1 MNQAIIT
8 KNQGKTRILFV
19 PLDWGLG
26 HATRCVPVIRELL
39 KHDVDVW
46 IAGEG
51 TQEVLLKKEF
61 PQIPFLQLPGYRIRY
76 AKSAAGLFAEMF
88 FQISK
93 MLRAIKMEN
102 RWLKE
107 MVDKYAF
114 DAVISDNRFGLYHK
128 KSSSVF
134 ITHQLNIK
142 SPFGKWSEIILRK
155 INFRYINRFSEC
167 WVPDAEGKNNLAGKL
182 SHSEK
187 GLHIPLKYIGVL
199 SRFNKI
205 IQPVLPNHLL
215 IILSGPEP
223 QRSILEDIIVNQI
236 SHYNGTA
243 VILRGLPD
251 SSSMIPSTNTIH
263 FYNHLPAGELNKE
276 MQKAEFVISRSG
288 YSTIMDIMALN
299 KKSVLI
305 PTPGQTEQEYLA
317 KYISEKKIAFCVEQ
331 KNFSLEK
338 ALKNAG
344 NYSYKF
350 PNFDSENKLSITIEK
365 FVSSLRS
372 F

>member
-167 WVPDAEGKNNLAGKL
+167 WVPDAEGKNNLAVNCLTAKRDFIYRL
-182 SHSEK
+182 
-187 GLHIPLKYIGVL
+187 
-199 SRFNKI
+199 N
-205 IQPVLPNHLL
+205 
-215 IILSGPEP
+215 
-223 QRSILEDIIVNQI
+223 ILECFLDLIKLFSQFCQI
-236 SHYNGTA
+236 T
-243 VILRGLPD
+243 
-251 SSSMIPSTNTIH
+251 
-263 FYNHLPAGELNKE
+263 
-276 MQKAEFVISRSG
+276 
-288 YSTIMDIMALN
+288 
-299 KKSVLI
+299 
-305 PTPGQTEQEYLA
+305 
-317 KYISEKKIAFCVEQ
+317 C
-331 KNFSLEK
+331 
-338 ALKNAG
+338 
-344 NYSYKF
+344 
-350 PNFDSENKLSITIEK
+350 
-365 FVSSLRS
+365 
-372 F
+372 